1 MRADPAAYGADAAKV
16 SRFER
21 LLVALDQTVFAAGLF
36 SACVEQDFEA
46 VASADGGG
54 PGGVIDIRNNG
65 VFLAEFMNNVGEL
78 LRKYMRVVNTPTETD
93 ERLKI
98 VGVFGLYVLHGR
110 LLPARA
116 APTTALYQKLWE
128 VQKKVPVVPLF
139 GKAFWLP
146 PEFLLQHA
154 AQPTKKLSPAEEQI
168 PQARFLLRPTVP
180 RLRAPRC

>member
-1 MRADPAAYGADAAKV
+1 MQQVRADPAAYGADAAKV

-116 APTTALYQKLWE
+116 APTTARRT
-128 VQKKVPVVPLF
+128 
-139 GKAFWLP
+139 GKFS
-146 PEFLLQHA
+146 HD
-154 AQPTKKLSPAEEQI
+154 
-168 PQARFLLRPTVP
+168 
-180 RLRAPRC
+180 LRALYELGKPPGG